1 MMYDNNVYIA
11 GASGFIGRNLLKFL
25 DVTNKFSV
33 GRRDGDIYFDL
44 TENDNSKFL
53 SIIKKDD
60 VVVFLAA
67 ISSPDICEKNYE
79 QAYRVNVKNTI
90 FLIDALLKKGAKIL
104 FSSSDAVFGNS
115 ETVCFD
121 DSERAPFGNYGKMK
135 SEVEEHFKHDRN
147 FFSIR
152 FSYVLAEDDK
162 FSMMIA
168 EHADT
173 GKNLDVFDGFE
184 RNVIALEDVLLGIQN
199 IIKFW
204 DDIDTRVVNFS
215 GKDLV
220 SRQNIVT
227 ELAKQKYPEL
237 VYSFTDAPDSFW
249 QGRPKVINTRSK
261 FLESILNRPTKS
273 YKECIKEYSSK

>member
-1 MMYDNNVYIA
+1 MIFNNSVYII
-11 GASGFIGRNLLKFL
+11 GASGFIGKKLFNFL
-25 DVTNKFSV
+25 DITNKFSV
-33 GRRDGDIYFDL
+33 GRHDNDTYIDL
-44 TENDNSKFL
+44 TKSDFSEFF
-53 SIIKKDD
+53 SIVKKDD

-67 ISSPDICEKNYE
+67 ISSPDVCERNYE
-79 QAYRVNVKNTI
+79 EAYKINVTNTVY
-90 FLIDALLKKGAKIL
+90 LIGSLLKKGVKVL
-104 FSSSDAVFGNS
+104 FTSSDAVFGTS

-121 DSERAPFGNYGKMK
+121 DSEKSPFGKYGKMK

-152 FSYVLAEDDK
+152 LSYVLAEDDK

-168 EHADT
+168 EHAHT

-204 DDIDTRVVNFS
+204 DDIDTRVINFS

-237 VYSFTDAPDSFW
+237 VYSFIDAPDIFW
-249 QGRPKVINTRSK
+249 QGRPKVIKTGSK

-273 YKECIKEYSSK
+273 YKDCIKEYSSK